1 MSIDFTGVKAVTVP
15 EGAVKKITR
24 KSDGVVLWEKSLLPA
39 KDTLE
44 NTSWADIQTVSK
56 AGLASE
62 YWSVGDQKTIY
73 VNGVAYL
80 VDIIGFDHDTPTNTS
95 TYGRTKAGITFQL
108 HDVLATTYKMNDS
121 NTNSGGWKSSVM
133 RTSTMPTL
141 LNQLASDLKA
151 VIVPVDKI
159 SGKGGGSSSGTAS
172 VSDSLF
178 LLAEG
183 EVFGSSYG
191 YGGNGYSFDD
201 ECSSVTQY
209 AYYKNGGSKKKY
221 KSGSAWAWWL
231 RSPPSR
237 DSTRFCRVDSVAD
250 ASRHYAS
257 HSYGVSFG
265 FCV

>member
-24 KSDGVVLWEKSLLPA
+24 KSDGVVLWEKSLFPA

-80 VDIIGFDHDTPTNTS
+80 VDIIGFDHDTPTNAS
-95 TYGRTKAGITFQL
+95 TYGRSKAGITFQL
-108 HDVLATTYKMNDS
+108 HDLLATTYSMNSS

-133 RTSTMPTL
+133 RTSTMTTL
-141 LNQLASDLKA
+141 LSQLASDLKA
-151 VIVPVDKI
+151 VIVPVDKL
-159 SGKGGGSSSGTAS
+159 SGVGGGASSGTET

-178 LLAEG
+178 LLAEI
-183 EVFGSSYG
+183 EVFGRLT
-191 YGGNGYSFDD
+191 
-201 ECSSVTQY
+201 CSVSGEGTQY
-209 AYYKNGGSKKKY
+209 DYYKNGGSKKKY
-221 KSGSAWAWWL
+221 SGVYGDSWWF
-231 RSPPSR
+231 RSPYSR
-237 DSTRFCRVDSVAD
+237 DSSTFCIANSLGFATFNASG
-250 ASRHYAS
+250 ASRS
-257 HSYGVSFG
+257 SGVSFG